1 MLNHKNKNNRDQ
13 LYLIPCGSLLYIHDY
28 PSPIGGRGGEEKERR
43 GVKRE
48 RERED
53 RRERGEGKSE
63 REERERE
70 REKEGEGEGER
81 GGGGR
86 EREREGGREGE
97 IFKPVS
103 V

>member
-1 MLNHKNKNNRDQ
+1 MLNHKNKNNRNQ

-81 GGGGR
+81 GGGEERGRGR
-86 EREREGGREGE
+86 EEERGE